1 MTIPA
6 MNILI
11 VHQSSELYGSDV
23 TLLNFLKATTSEKL
37 RYTVIVPDHGPLVSE
52 LSKIGGVKTLINT
65 PLKVRRADFSL
76 YGLIGIVK
84 RIKKTLD
91 YYRRIEI
98 GDFDVVYSNTLAIID
113 GMLLKIF
120 FRKKHIWHVHEII
133 QSPRSA
139 NYLFRLALT
148 LFSDTVIYNSNAT
161 AKAMSLLPLP
171 FCPEKKVVM
180 NGTPDI
186 IDVLPRDE
194 ENIVDNDKIRIS
206 LIGRISELKGQE
218 LLIDAAA
225 KLPRCAL
232 EKVHFLFIGS
242 PVPGDEKRVD
252 FLKEKI
258 EILKLCDFFTFTGFI
273 AEKSKI
279 WANTDITVLPSIYP
293 ESFGMV
299 VIESWAAKKPV
310 VASNHGG
317 PSEIISN
324 GETGLLF
331 TPRDS
336 ESLANALEK
345 LITDEKLLNRLQESS
360 REIYLKSFSS
370 DSYAQ
375 NIEAAIIDTLS

>member
-6 MNILI
+6 INILI

-23 TLLNFLKATTSEKL
+23 TLLNFLKATTSEKIY
-37 RYTVIVPDHGPLVSE
+37 YTVVVPDNGPLVSE
-52 LSKIGGVKTLINT
+52 LSKIDGVKTLIHK

-76 YGLIGIVK
+76 YGLIGVAK
-84 RIKKTLD
+84 RVRKTIN
-91 YYRRIEI
+91 YYRMIKI

-133 QSPRSA
+133 QSPRPA

-171 FCPEKKVVM
+171 FRPEKKVVL

-194 ENIVDNDKIRIS
+194 ESIVSNDKIRIS

-218 LLIDAAA
+218 LLVDAAA
-225 KLPRCAL
+225 KLPRCVL
-232 EKVHFLFIGS
+232 EKVHFLFIGA

-252 FLKEKI
+252 YLQEKI
-258 EILKLCDFFTFTGFI
+258 EKLNLVSFFTFTGFI
-273 AEKSKI
+273 SDKSKI
-279 WANTDITVLPSIYP
+279 WANTDITVLPSIHP

-317 PSEIISN
+317 PAEIISN
-324 GETGLLF
+324 GESGLLF
-331 TPRDS
+331 TPKDS
-336 ESLANALEK
+336 ESLANALER
-345 LITDEKLLNRLQESS
+345 LITDKKLLTRIQESS
-360 REIYLKSFSS
+360 RETFLKSYSS

-375 NIEAAIIDTLS
+375 NIESAILGTLS